1 MHGKVDRNTGKE
13 DTAEKLE
20 RKQELNLKK
29 CETQYGGRGRV
40 KKKTRRGSAE

>member
-1 MHGKVDRNTGKE
+1 MHGKVDRRTGKE
-13 DTAEKLE
+13 NTAEKLE
-20 RKQELNLKK
+20 RKQK